1 MTCDELVK
9 ESMASMRDQ
18 AHTVWR
24 EIAEQSY
31 HFARHEKVSDFL
43 NLFLYPVALYVYPNY
58 LSSRKAL
65 IYTTFHTLRTRKL
78 TARGSHIC
86 EQFLIM
92 PILKL
97 KY

>member
-43 NLFLYPVALYVYPNY
+43 NSFL
-58 LSSRKAL
+58 
-65 IYTTFHTLRTRKL
+65 
-78 TARGSHIC
+78 
-86 EQFLIM
+86 
-92 PILKL
+92 
-97 KY
+97 